1 MNIRADNHIQSLD
14 DEIKIFDDDRWDL
27 LDISNDTVNFE
38 FFNEF
43 EDTREFESQRLNF
56 FLTIAQMVSLVIFAC
71 LILLGFASK
80 IGFFDKDGLDE
91 AQNIARYDTEV
102 KTQYV
107 EGEEGSNEDIIE
119 TSKVLGNYFNILK
132 NEADYSL
139 LDDCCLTSSTYTAN
153 YNNYT
158 ANMVDNYDMNDCYAR
173 ALKSIGGDC
182 RLNKVNK
189 VIIKDNLYYCYA
201 SLNMPSYIDMY
212 EYIYMH
218 QYHFTKHFNT
228 VEITQ
233 ANVLKYFLEVIEE
246 DHIPMAS
253 KEYCIVF
260 SKDANGNLKIQDDSQ
275 IYEDV
280 SSVYTSA
287 IQQIIQLLEGT
298 LTN

>member
-1 MNIRADNHIQSLD
+1 
-14 DEIKIFDDDRWDL
+14 
-27 LDISNDTVNFE
+27 
-38 FFNEF
+38 
-43 EDTREFESQRLNF
+43 
-56 FLTIAQMVSLVIFAC
+56 
-71 LILLGFASK
+71 
-80 IGFFDKDGLDE
+80 
-91 AQNIARYDTEV
+91 
-102 KTQYV
+102 
-107 EGEEGSNEDIIE
+107 
-119 TSKVLGNYFNILK
+119 
-132 NEADYSL
+132 
-139 LDDCCLTSSTYTAN
+139 
-153 YNNYT
+153 
-158 ANMVDNYDMNDCYAR
+158 
-173 ALKSIGGDC
+173 
-182 RLNKVNK
+182 
-189 VIIKDNLYYCYA
+189 
-201 SLNMPSYIDMY
+201 MPSYIDMY